1 MNYRLPVALAAALA
15 VSGCMLP
22 LPGLSG
28 SPVKAV
34 TPGSTVTMQTRVA
47 KVQTMTRTFS
57 VAKNPGLNKAAA
69 SFKELAT
76 ALQSAFASSS
86 GVSARRAGAYSVEEA
101 VDSVRA
107 AGMKATYR
115 VTGMA
120 DHGDAKLI
128 YDDATGEVTAIEG
141 KDARVTFK
149 FVNNGATRTWE
160 AVIEKSPDGTT
171 GKFQVEV
178 TGGWRANPMFS
189 PPTPQPRP
197 TDFVLAQAN
206 EALAID
212 TETEPDLE
220 TGAEAEPGVEA
231 QSGASVTDMPGYTP
245 LPYKWFNNEYPETV
259 ETVRVSLDILPKGDA
274 SLAFKLAGTFDE
286 PTRVPNSAAQ
296 VPSHWKFNAR
306 IPKVSFDW
314 ESRMSLAASRAKFDA
329 SGALT
334 VETDSGQDQFTYVA
348 KADEQARTASFA
360 LTNVA
365 AKVTFLLSGTQ
376 KDPHAQPSIKSVLL
390 SAEDGSQLGTV
401 ALDPNRPRFA
411 VITFTDKSKM
421 DWELYPA
428 DMFPE
433 QHAFGPALGGPAPIA
448 N

>member
-1 MNYRLPVALAAALA
+1 MIYRLPVALATTLAL
-15 VSGCMLP
+15 SGCILP
-22 LPGLSG
+22 LSGFPG

-57 VAKNPGLNKAAA
+57 VAKNPGLSKAAT

-86 GVSARRAGAYSVEEA
+86 GALSRKPGNYSVEDA
-101 VDSVRA
+101 VTSVRA
-107 AGMKATYR
+107 AGMKATYQ

-120 DHGDAKLI
+120 EQGDARLI

-141 KDARVTFK
+141 QNARVSFK
-149 FVNNGATRTWE
+149 FVNNGATRTWA

-178 TGGWRANPMFS
+178 SGGWRANPMFS
-189 PPTPQPRP
+189 RP
-197 TDFVLAQAN
+197 TAPALPTAYAIAQADD
-206 EALAID
+206 A
-212 TETEPDLE
+212 
-220 TGAEAEPGVEA
+220 AEPGVEA
-231 QSGASVTDMPGYTP
+231 ESGATIADMPGYTP
-245 LPYKWFNNEYPETV
+245 PPYKWFNNEYPETV
-259 ETVRVSLDILPKGDA
+259 DTVRVSLDLLPKGDA

-296 VPSHWKFNAR
+296 VPGHWKFNAQ

-314 ESRMSLAASRAKFDA
+314 ESRLSLAASRTKFDA
-329 SGALT
+329 TGALT
-334 VETDSGQDQFTYVA
+334 VETDNGQDQFTYVA

-376 KDPHAQPSIKSVLL
+376 KDARTQPEIKSVLL

-401 ALDPNRPRFA
+401 ALDPSRPRFA
-411 VITFTDKSKM
+411 VITFTDKSKL
-421 DWELYPA
+421 DWELYPE
-428 DMFPE
+428 DLFP
-433 QHAFGPALGGPAPIA
+433 QQAFGPALGGPSPVF

>member
-1 MNYRLPVALAAALA
+1 MMYRLPAALAASLAL
-15 VSGCMLP
+15 SGCILP
-22 LPGLSG
+22 LSGLPG

-34 TPGSTVTMQTRVA
+34 TPGSTVTMQARVA

-57 VAKNPGLNKAAA
+57 VAKNPGLSKAAT

-76 ALQSAFASSS
+76 ALQSAFSSSS
-86 GVSARRAGAYSVEEA
+86 GAMARRASAYSVEEA
-101 VDSVRA
+101 VTSVRS
-107 AGMKATYR
+107 AGMKATYQ

-149 FVNNGATRTWE
+149 LVNNGATRTWE

-189 PPTPQPRP
+189 APTRP
-197 TDFVLAQAN
+197 AMPTAFALAQAD
-206 EALAID
+206 ETA
-212 TETEPDLE
+212 ETEAD
-220 TGAEAEPGVEA
+220 AEPGVEA
-231 QSGASVTDMPGYTP
+231 QAGASVADMPGYTP
-245 LPYKWFNNEYPETV
+245 PPYKWFNNEYPETV
-259 ETVRVSLDILPKGDA
+259 ETVRVSLDLVPKGDA

-296 VPSHWKFNAR
+296 VPAHWKFSAQ

-329 SGALT
+329 AGALT
-334 VETDSGQDQFTYVA
+334 VETENGQDQFTYVA

-376 KDPHAQPSIKSVLL
+376 KDARSQPDIKSVLL

-421 DWELYPA
+421 DWELYPE
-428 DMFPE
+428 DLFPQ
-433 QHAFGPALGGPAPIA
+433 QHAFGPALGGPTPVAR
-448 N
+448 